1 VIHKARGLCYL
12 LLAAL
17 LACDGSGATPAQSQS
32 SSPAAAQRM
41 RLETVSGRFDS
52 PVHLASPPGDRRLF
66 VVEQAGRIR
75 IVSNGTMLRTPFL
88 DISSRV
94 KSGGEQGLLSVA
106 FHPQYRANGYFFVNF
121 TDLKGDTHV
130 ERFRVSSNP
139 DLADLGSARLVLK
152 IDQPYSNHNGGLIM
166 FGPDGMLYIGMGDGG
181 SGGDPHRH
189 GQDPR
194 SLLGKMLRIDVS
206 GPEPYAIPKRNPFA
220 NGTGG
225 RPEIWATGMRNPWRF
240 SFDRTSGMLFIADVG
255 QSKFEEINAVPSS
268 RAGVNYGW
276 NIMEGT
282 DCYGIGGCSRTRL
295 QLPVHEYRHS
305 GGACSVTGGFVYRGA
320 KVPAIAGHYF
330 YSDYCAG
337 WLRSFRLANGS
348 ASDHRQWKID
358 GVSNITSFGEDG
370 VGELYIVSQNGRVY
384 RMAGLGDG

>member
-1 VIHKARGLCYL
+1 VIHEARRPYYL
-12 LLAAL
+12 LLPAL

-32 SSPAAAQRM
+32 SSPAAAHRM
-41 RLETVSGRFDS
+41 RLETVPGRFDS

-194 SLLGKMLRIDVS
+194 SLLGKMLRINVS
-206 GPEPYAIPKRNPFA
+206 GAEPYTIPKGNPFA
-220 NGTGG
+220 NGAGG
-225 RPEIWATGMRNPWRF
+225 RPEIWATGVRNPWRF

-255 QSKFEEINAVPSS
+255 QNKLEEINAVPW
-268 RAGVNYGW
+268 RRVGVNYGW

-305 GGACSVTGGFVYRGA
+305 GGACSVTGGSVYRGA
-320 KVPAIAGHYF
+320 KVPAIAGDYF

-358 GVSNITSFGEDG
+358 GIGNITSFGEDG
-370 VGELYIVSQNGRVY
+370 LGELYIVSQNGRVY